1 MKPLS
6 PLGRVLVA
14 SAAAIAVMLLLGFLG
29 NLATGPNGMLSAAND
44 SRTNPLS
51 LLVTAIAMCV
61 GGSIAGKPF
70 IGAALALMCVL
81 WLAIVAVLMQIA
93 EPVAPGALA
102 RILSYNGL
110 QIVLSM
116 LAACTGAAVG
126 AWLHMRRAVA
136 RTP

>member
-14 SAAAIAVMLLLGFLG
+14 SAVAISVMWLLGLLG
-29 NLATGPNGMLSAAND
+29 NLAAGPNGMLSASPD

-70 IGAALALMCVL
+70 IGAALAMMCVM
-81 WLAIVAVLMQIA
+81 WLAIVVVLLQLA
-93 EPVAPGALA
+93 DPVAPSPLA
-102 RILSYNGL
+102 RILSYNGM
-110 QIVLSM
+110 QIMLSL

-126 AWLHMRRAVA
+126 AWLRMRRAA
-136 RTP
+136 TRTS